1 LFVGCSLLSPVIIN
15 RHTHTYVAFDDGFV
29 VFSLDLSLLRFSHI
43 NYWIDRCCCSALSS
57 SFIVRSFDH
66 PVEDDE
72 EFEFVISIR
81 SSSCARSFVRGPNLS
96 SSHGNESRSSPAT
109 ASIIIQVATQ
119 MIVISIS
126 FSLSPTTSHVTKY
139 THHLISIIITIAI
152 TIKTPTNQ
160 TRPIE

>member
-1 LFVGCSLLSPVIIN
+1 M
-15 RHTHTYVAFDDGFV
+15 AFDDGFV
-29 VFSLDLSLLRFSHI
+29 VFSLAFSHI
-43 NYWIDRCCCSALSS
+43 NYWIDRCCCLALSS
-57 SFIVRSFDH
+57 SFACSFDH

-72 EFEFVISIR
+72 EFVFVISIR

-109 ASIIIQVATQ
+109 SSSPATASIIIQVATQ
-119 MIVISIS
+119 MIVISI
-126 FSLSPTTSHVTKY
+126 FLSLTTSHVTKY
-139 THHLISIIITIAI
+139 THHLISIIITIII